1 MCYALASRM
10 HPVIARF
17 LDVAA
22 ALNAVDKS
30 QNEDTLDADEAALVQ
45 IVATDPTLAKAL
57 AEARG
62 KKSVSPTVQQQLIV
76 LATKAATH
84 RLSQDPAIGPR
95 IASATSALK
104 AQGASDEE
112 AQHLVAQAVL
122 EEAFGFAE
130 DPDVFD
136 KEFLGETLD
145 SLTHLAAL
153 SQEQVDDWNDAFV
166 RAGKPEQRPFR
177 LKVAETLL
185 EAAWGEGPQPLN
197 PEHLDDALERLS
209 GELSE
214 AELNT
219 AAGTLAEF
227 LGFLSGK
234 HVVGPTR
241 LARLTD
247 ILESAARSG
256 ELADDADDA
265 DDADKNE

>member
-1 MCYALASRM
+1 M

-30 QNEDTLDADEAALVQ
+30 REDDTLDADEAALVQ
-45 IVATDPTLAKAL
+45 VVATEPELAKAL
-57 AEARG
+57 ADARG
-62 KKSVSPTVQQQLIV
+62 KKSVPPTVQQQLII

-84 RLSQDPAIGPR
+84 RLAQDPTIGPR
-95 IASATSALK
+95 IASATAALK

-112 AQHLVAQAVL
+112 AQQLVAQAVL

-136 KEFLGETLD
+136 KDFLAETLD
-145 SLTHLAAL
+145 SLSHLAAL
-153 SQEQVDDWNDAFV
+153 HQDLVDEWNDAFTK
-166 RAGKPEQRPFR
+166 AGKPEQRPFR
-177 LKVAETLL
+177 LKVAEALL
-185 EAAWGEGPQPLN
+185 EAAWGEGPQPIN
-197 PEHLDDALERLS
+197 PEHLDDALDRLAD
-209 GELSE
+209 ELAESE
-214 AELNT
+214 LT
-219 AAGTLAEF
+219 SAAGTMAEF
-227 LGFLSGK
+227 LGFLAGK

-256 ELADDADDA
+256 ELSDEGDEDDESPDED
-265 DDADKNE
+265 